1 MPMCRTFLGLGNT
14 FGWLL
19 FLTLSVTRVGDSRIQ
34 TEVLLGKSL
43 NNLLLYFYAK
53 FTHYI

>member
-43 NNLLLYFYAK
+43 NKLLLY
-53 FTHYI
+53 